1 MDFNPGLRIGQI
13 INNRELVEIFKCGI
27 MGGMRRSKAT
37 NTLVIV
43 TDHTKKLY
51 KDKWKDGVLYYTGM
65 GKVGDQDLYW

>member
-43 TDHTKKLY
+43 TDHTKKL
-51 KDKWKDGVLYYTGM
+51 
-65 GKVGDQDLYW
+65 